1 MKLNFNFDLYFN
13 FNFDFNFNLN
23 FNFVGDTIL
32 VAAELGTGNSNY
44 TGVVYIDENIL
55 QYLSYAEFEKSNND
69 NKPTTYTII
78 EKITEFS
85 NSAIGITML
94 VILPAI
100 ALAVLV
106 LYRKKTFENE
116 IFSGSISPINNIFR
130 NQSCKNDENEDENEN
145 INMNN
150 IYTKHKNKN
159 DDINN
164 GNENEYENE
173 NEINNN
179 LNEDKNKNQKSK
191 FMKYF
196 SIDEKTLKM
205 KIFEPI
211 QNSYKNSLR
220 NFISVTKVFYEK
232 SQTNDED
239 EVVQEYKKK
248 YNNGNENEI
257 DDVEHQIFEE
267 NEHENDKENSNENE
281 NENER
286 DIWDR
291 KISFSKKILKGDVDE
306 DSCTLYVDTNT
317 NYNNENN
324 LNVIEDYRIN
334 ENNEETENQNR
345 ITDAALLLRI

>member
-1 MKLNFNFDLYFN
+1 
-13 FNFDFNFNLN
+13 
-23 FNFVGDTIL
+23 
-32 VAAELGTGNSNY
+32 
-44 TGVVYIDENIL
+44 
-55 QYLSYAEFEKSNND
+55 
-69 NKPTTYTII
+69 
-78 EKITEFS
+78 
-85 NSAIGITML
+85 ML

-150 IYTKHKNKN
+150 IYTKNKNKN
-159 DDINN
+159 DDINTRNEKEYENENEINNNLNEDKNKNEKSKFMKYFSIDEKTLKMKIFEPIQNSYKNSLRNFISVTKVFYEKSQTNDEDEVVQEYKKKYNN

-267 NEHENDKENSNENE
+267 NEHENDKENE